1 LTFISPIRTAEA
13 GRFPHPFSQ
22 RTIESGLTISERSR
36 LRERTYRF
44 VHCRLF
50 DGLQD
55 LNNGFDVPQIAYFS
69 AADFAVI
76 LNRAEALGTG
86 ILGIEPWPDGEF
98 GGCKTYE
105 AYSDDPADPS
115 WYRRAFSEFLN
126 QGMTSHFS
134 ATYRVPESRLD
145 EAGF

>member
-1 LTFISPIRTAEA
+1 MSEA
-13 GRFPHPFSQ
+13 GRFPHPS
-22 RTIESGLTISERSR
+22 SLTLEPRQAMSERNC

-50 DGLQD
+50 DGLQN
-55 LNNGFDVPQIAYFS
+55 LNNGFDVPRIAYFS

-76 LNRAEALGTG
+76 LDRAEALGIG

-105 AYSDDPADPS
+105 PYTDDPADAS
-115 WYRRAFSEFLN
+115 WYRLAFSEFLSE
-126 QGMTSHFS
+126 GITTHFS